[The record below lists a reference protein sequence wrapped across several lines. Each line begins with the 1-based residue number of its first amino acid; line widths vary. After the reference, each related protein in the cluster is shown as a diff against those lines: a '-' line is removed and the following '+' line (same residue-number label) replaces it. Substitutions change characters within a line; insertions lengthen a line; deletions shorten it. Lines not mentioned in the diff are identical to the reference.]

1 MTKLTGA
8 FRNYAKA
15 PKTNTD
21 KHRCYMEQNKSDKSK
36 TCDCFYS
43 SVSHYCSTDSLHH
56 RVPNL
61 VHTHLV
67 HVLDL
72 VVFTKS

>member
-21 KHRCYMEQNKSDKSK
+21 KQGCYMEQNESDKSK
-36 TCDCFYS
+36 TRDCFYS
-43 SVSHYCSTDSLHH
+43 SVSHYCSAHSLYH

-61 VHTHLV
+61 VHI
-67 HVLDL
+67 LDL
-72 VVFTKS
+72 AVFTKY